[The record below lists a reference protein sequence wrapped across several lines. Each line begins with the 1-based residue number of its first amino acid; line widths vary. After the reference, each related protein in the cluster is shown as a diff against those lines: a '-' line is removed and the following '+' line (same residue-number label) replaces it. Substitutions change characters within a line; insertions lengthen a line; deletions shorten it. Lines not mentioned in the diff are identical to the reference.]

1 MAGIATAMMVGGAA
15 KSALGGL
22 TSIASGI
29 IGSGKRKAEQRE
41 AQRQF
46 NKRMSEFE
54 NLDTSNLYRN
64 MDNTYEDLTVN
75 QQQADYTR
83 RQQEQGLANVM
94 GGMQGAAGGSG
105 IAALAQSLAGQA
117 SKNAERSA
125 VSIGQQESR
134 NQMLS
139 SQQQA
144 RNNVMEIQGQE
155 KSRALQREKTETLLG
170 MSQQRLGAA
179 NAARQQATQAIVGG
193 VGGVMGAGADAIGDM
208 NAAKGQGANPAMT
221 ALF

>member
-1 MAGIATAMMVGGAA
+1 MAVGAFLGAA
-15 KSALGGL
+15 QGL

-105 IAALAQSLAGQA
+105 IAALAQSLANQ
-117 SKNAERSA
+117 SSQNAERAA

-134 NQMLS
+134 NQMLAA
-139 SQQQA
+139 QQQA
-144 RNNVMEIQGQE
+144 RNNVMERQGQE
-155 KSRALQREKTETLLG
+155 QSRALQREKTETLLG

-179 NAARQQATQAIVGG
+179 NAARQQATSAILGG
-193 VGGVMGAGADAIGDM
+193 VGQTLGAGNQFMNNLVMGAEGAEAG
-208 NAAKGQGANPAMT
+208 
-221 ALF
+221 F